1 MTELDPRVKSSLLF
15 RYYDKKYWAL
25 TSGAFGENSANKNEI
40 GLYLASDI
48 IAGRRTELQFYSDI
62 YYFPWLR
69 FRTDKPTTGFELSAR
84 CNITI
89 TKNCNFYLRYLFK
102 KRETN
107 SNNNEYFNEITTL
120 NRHKLRGCFS
130 FNLTDKIK
138 LKSELNFV
146 CNTEESFKSPKSGI
160 LAYQDVSYSFS
171 KINLDLQLRIALFD
185 TDSYEE
191 RIYAYEHD
199 LYQAFNITGY
209 YFQGWRGYLM
219 LKYRYKF
226 VDIWVRIAQTY
237 YTNKTEIGSGA
248 DLIESPHKTE
258 LKVQLLFHF

>member
-1 MTELDPRVKSSLLF
+1 MDEHERPVWGVREQQLL
-15 RYYDKKYWAL
+15 
-25 TSGAFGENSANKNEI
+25 S
-40 GLYLASDI
+40 
-48 IAGRRTELQFYSDI
+48 
-62 YYFPWLR
+62 
-69 FRTDKPTTGFELSAR
+69 
-84 CNITI
+84 
-89 TKNCNFYLRYLFK
+89 
-102 KRETN
+102 
-107 SNNNEYFNEITTL
+107 
-120 NRHKLRGCFS
+120 
-130 FNLTDKIK
+130 
-138 LKSELNFV
+138 
-146 CNTEESFKSPKSGI
+146 KSGI

-199 LYQAFNITGY
+199 LYQTFNITGY
-209 YFQGWRGYLM
+209 YFQGWRAYLM

-226 VDIWVRIAQTY
+226 LDIWVRIAQTY